1 MTREEVFEKLNTVF
15 RDNFDDD
22 GINLTDSTSSADIED
37 WDSLEQINLVVA
49 IQDAFGIKFNID
61 EVNAMKNVGEMA
73 GAILE
78 KTQLLMILITG
89 VNHER
94 IQDHGPFRRTA
105 GKLYGHRHRRHDGQI
120 PGDHRRYQSPACE
133 R

>member
-1 MTREEVFEKLNTVF
+1 MTREAVFEKLNTIF

-22 GINLTDSTSSADIED
+22 EICLTDATSAEDIED

-73 GAILE
+73 DAILE
-78 KTQLLMILITG
+78 KTG
-89 VNHER
+89 
-94 IQDHGPFRRTA
+94 A
-105 GKLYGHRHRRHDGQI
+105 
-120 PGDHRRYQSPACE
+120 
-133 R
+133 

>member
-22 GINLTDSTSSADIED
+22 GINLTDSTSSEDIED

-73 GAILE
+73 DAILE
-78 KTQLLMILITG
+78 KTG
-89 VNHER
+89 E
-94 IQDHGPFRRTA
+94 
-105 GKLYGHRHRRHDGQI
+105 
-120 PGDHRRYQSPACE
+120 
-133 R
+133 

>member
-1 MTREEVFEKLNTVF
+1 MF

-22 GINLTDSTSSADIED
+22 GINLTDSTSSEDIED

-73 GAILE
+73 DAILE
-78 KTQLLMILITG
+78 KTG
-89 VNHER
+89 E
-94 IQDHGPFRRTA
+94 
-105 GKLYGHRHRRHDGQI
+105 
-120 PGDHRRYQSPACE
+120 
-133 R
+133 

>member
-22 GINLTDSTSSADIED
+22 GINLTDGTSAEDIED

-73 GAILE
+73 DAILA
-78 KTQLLMILITG
+78 KTG
-89 VNHER
+89 
-94 IQDHGPFRRTA
+94 A
-105 GKLYGHRHRRHDGQI
+105 
-120 PGDHRRYQSPACE
+120 
-133 R
+133 

>member
-15 RDNFDDD
+15 RENFDDD
-22 GINLTDSTSSADIED
+22 EISLTDSTSSEDIED

-73 GAILE
+73 DAILE
-78 KTQLLMILITG
+78 KTG
-89 VNHER
+89 E
-94 IQDHGPFRRTA
+94 
-105 GKLYGHRHRRHDGQI
+105 
-120 PGDHRRYQSPACE
+120 
-133 R
+133 

>member
-37 WDSLEQINLVVA
+37 WDSLAQINLVVA

-73 GAILE
+73 DAILE
-78 KTQLLMILITG
+78 KTG
-89 VNHER
+89 E
-94 IQDHGPFRRTA
+94 
-105 GKLYGHRHRRHDGQI
+105 
-120 PGDHRRYQSPACE
+120 
-133 R
+133 